1 MVNTSY
7 DFYSQIF
14 GGKADRDTIVP
25 LLASA
30 DRLMDGAVIKDIS
43 DEISE
48 EAMMTAACI
57 HAEYSAKH
65 GSGGYSSVKLG
76 DFSISGRSSDA
87 YHEGICSEAYAVLER
102 AGLLYR
108 GGVSL

>member
-1 MVNTSY
+1 MVNTSF

-30 DRLMDGAVIKDIS
+30 DRLMDAAVITDIS
-43 DEISE
+43 DEISK

-65 GSGGYSSVKLG
+65 SISGYSSVKLG
-76 DFSISGRSSDA
+76 DFSISGVTREA
-87 YHEGICSEAYAVLER
+87 AGEGICSEAYAVLER